1 MKYKLCLIG
10 MLAFSTIANAEFN
23 IENNINQPNYIKLGY
38 RNVLNSGFIYTDNDK
53 NFKLKK
59 NTVNVP
65 YEDILILLKPL
76 LRNDNRI
83 KGNDYYFL
91 NYETFIQLDG
101 IEYKLP
107 FIISDVS
114 AIGSSVLFNDSN
126 MVIFSIESYASP
138 VSNNNSKKFKSD
150 VYILNKK
157 NLGLYSP
164 FFLSLNSKLKNF
176 NEVSMD
182 FSKLG
187 SVKYN
192 KNKKTY
198 QILYELQ
205 KASEDFSSTGRV
217 VYEKSP
223 IEYSFILIPDQ
234 KEPFSIKNF
243 VEKKKG
249 TNKII
254 SNDDGGGMYSYF
266 LKGN

>member
-91 NYETFIQLDG
+91 NYESFIQLDG

-126 MVIFSIESYASP
+126 MVIFSIES
-138 VSNNNSKKFKSD
+138 
-150 VYILNKK
+150 
-157 NLGLYSP
+157 
-164 FFLSLNSKLKNF
+164 
-176 NEVSMD
+176 
-182 FSKLG
+182 
-187 SVKYN
+187 
-192 KNKKTY
+192 
-198 QILYELQ
+198 
-205 KASEDFSSTGRV
+205 
-217 VYEKSP
+217 
-223 IEYSFILIPDQ
+223 
-234 KEPFSIKNF
+234 
-243 VEKKKG
+243 
-249 TNKII
+249 
-254 SNDDGGGMYSYF
+254 
-266 LKGN
+266 

>member
-65 YEDILILLKPL
+65 YENISILLKPL

-91 NYETFIQLDG
+91 NYEPFIQLDG

-243 VEKKKG
+243 VVKKKG

>member
-1 MKYKLCLIG
+1 
-10 MLAFSTIANAEFN
+10 MLAFSAIANAEFN
-23 IENNINQPNYIKLGY
+23 IENNVNQPTHIKLGY

-53 NFKLKK
+53 NFQIKK
-59 NTVNVP
+59 NTVNIP
-65 YEDILILLKPL
+65 YEDILISLKPL
-76 LRNDNRI
+76 LRNDNKI
-83 KGNDYYFL
+83 KGNDYFFL
-91 NYETFIQLDG
+91 NYEPFIQLG
-101 IEYKLP
+101 GRKYKFP
-107 FIISDVS
+107 FIVSDVS

-126 MVIFSIESYASP
+126 IVIFSIESYVNP

-164 FFLSLNSKLKNF
+164 SFLSLNSKLKNF
-176 NEVSMD
+176 NEVSME

-192 KNKKTY
+192 KNKKKY

-205 KASEDFSSTGRV
+205 KASEDFSSTGRI

-223 IEYSFILIPDQ
+223 IEYSFTLIPDQ
-234 KEPFSIKNF
+234 KEPFLINNF
-243 VEKKKG
+243 VEQKKG
-249 TNKII
+249 TNNII
-254 SNDDGGGMYSYF
+254 SNDDRGGMYSYF